1 MISSIYMNIKAMHVL
16 YMMITQDRD
25 LGRNSTRNHLLL
37 RTDNEHLCSLL
48 GSGRDNQ
55 SHLNNIQGL
64 QLLLENLQQNIIV
77 FFFHVYICVDLLTM
91 KKKMYLRIM
100 NA

>member
-1 MISSIYMNIKAMHVL
+1 
-16 YMMITQDRD
+16 
-25 LGRNSTRNHLLL
+25 
-37 RTDNEHLCSLL
+37 
-48 GSGRDNQ
+48 
-55 SHLNNIQGL
+55 LNNIQGL

>member
-1 MISSIYMNIKAMHVL
+1 MKIKVMNVN
-16 YMMITQDRD
+16 MMITQDRD

-37 RTDNEHLCSLL
+37 RTGNEHLCNRM

-64 QLLLENLQQNIIV
+64 QLHLENLQQNIIV
-77 FFFHVYICVDLLTM
+77 FFLIYICVDLLIM
-91 KKKMYLRIM
+91 KKKMYLKIM
-100 NA
+100 NVRLE